1 MKKQPAFPIHKTI
14 ILSVAFYLI
23 TSHSLSV
30 ASYPQI
36 PANTGTSEI
45 RHLDLTYN
53 FTAPDSREKWIARV
67 TRLRYQ
73 ILFSAGLL
81 PLPEKTPLNAHI
93 FGKTDRGD
101 FTIEKVY
108 FESFPG
114 HYVTGNLY
122 RPKNVSGKAPGVLLP
137 HGHWQYGRLENQ
149 PLNSGPL
156 RAANFAKLGFI
167 AFTWDMVGYNDSTA
181 VPHTFAS
188 HKESLVS
195 ESLWGV
201 NLLGLQLWNSIR
213 ALDFLESLPDVDATR
228 LGVTGESGGGTQ
240 TFLLGAVDDRI
251 RVSAP
256 VNMISFT
263 MQGGSVCENAPNLRI
278 DTNNVEI
285 GAMMAPRPMLMVA
298 ATGDWTK
305 NTPTSEY
312 PAIKGVYQL
321 FGAEDKLQMVQFD
334 APHNYHRESR
344 EAVYG
349 WFVHWLQGRADYSPI
364 KEKSAGNLALPE
376 LLVFYGI
383 PRPTNELD
391 EKSLTASLIV
401 SRQKQLE
408 AALPKDQS
416 SLEAFREQYGNA
428 LKFSL
433 MAEYPKPEEITAQGL
448 DITSS
453 GWRIHEPV
461 ELSRAG
467 SGDSFG
473 MTLVYSEARQAKD
486 NKYAVLFNSH
496 PESDSLRQVLTEKGF
511 TLASINTYKSSVTDE
526 IRNVRKFLTT
536 YNRTESMQNVQRM
549 LTTIAYLKKRNS
561 QASISVVA
569 DASNL
574 WALLARGL
582 APQIDRMIVDVSGFD
597 NASDEEYLKRV
608 AIPGIRRAGDFL
620 TAIALAPKTPML
632 IHNTGNRFR
641 TEKLAELY
649 RHSGKLADLQIYK
662 DKLPVERMIEWLT
675 Q

>member
-1 MKKQPAFPIHKTI
+1 
-14 ILSVAFYLI
+14 
-23 TSHSLSV
+23 
-30 ASYPQI
+30 
-36 PANTGTSEI
+36 
-45 RHLDLTYN
+45 
-53 FTAPDSREKWIARV
+53 
-67 TRLRYQ
+67 
-73 ILFSAGLL
+73 
-81 PLPEKTPLNAHI
+81 
-93 FGKTDRGD
+93 
-101 FTIEKVY
+101 
-108 FESFPG
+108 
-114 HYVTGNLY
+114 
-122 RPKNVSGKAPGVLLP
+122 
-137 HGHWQYGRLENQ
+137 
-149 PLNSGPL
+149 
-156 RAANFAKLGFI
+156 
-167 AFTWDMVGYNDSTA
+167 
-181 VPHTFAS
+181 
-188 HKESLVS
+188 
-195 ESLWGV
+195 
-201 NLLGLQLWNSIR
+201 
-213 ALDFLESLPDVDATR
+213 
-228 LGVTGESGGGTQ
+228 
-240 TFLLGAVDDRI
+240 
-251 RVSAP
+251 
-256 VNMISFT
+256 MISFT

-349 WFVHWLQGRADYSPI
+349 WFAHWLQGRADYSPI

-401 SRQKQLE
+401 SRQKQFE
-408 AALPKDQS
+408 AALLKDQS

-461 ELSRAG
+461 ELSRTG

-473 MTLVYSEARQAKD
+473 ITLVYSKARQAKD

-536 YNRTESMQNVQRM
+536 YNRTEAMQNVQRM

-561 QASISVVA
+561 QASISIVA
-569 DASNL
+569 DANNL
-574 WALLARGL
+574 GILLARGL

-597 NASDEEYLKRV
+597 NASDEEYLKRM
-608 AIPGIRRAGDFL
+608 AIPGIRRAGDFI

-632 IHNTGNRFR
+632 IHHTGNRFR

-649 RHSGKLADLQIYK
+649 RHSGKSADLQIYK
-662 DKLPVERMIEWLT
+662 DKLSVERMIEWLT